1 MKSDEQKII
10 EKWGDRRLIEET
22 VKSMNLHTTP
32 APETIARLSTLEE
45 KSRTIMDYLK
55 ENKEEHK
62 ELFNIVEDIN
72 KKLDDAL
79 AKKADKSEVEELN
92 KTVEDLKTWK
102 IKILAVG
109 SVILFVVTFLKDSI
123 LSFIRNL

>member
-72 KKLDDAL
+72 KKLDNAL
-79 AKKADKSEVEELN
+79 ATKADKSQVEELN

>member
-55 ENKEEHK
+55 ENKDEHK
-62 ELFNIVEDIN
+62 ELFTLVENIN
-72 KKLDDAL
+72 KKLDNAL
-79 AKKADKSEVEELN
+79 VGKADKSEVAILKE
-92 KTVEDLKTWK
+92 TVDGLKEWK
-102 IKILAVG
+102 VKIAVIG
-109 SVILFVVTFLKDSI
+109 SALLFILTFFKDAI
-123 LSFIRNL
+123 LSLIQHL